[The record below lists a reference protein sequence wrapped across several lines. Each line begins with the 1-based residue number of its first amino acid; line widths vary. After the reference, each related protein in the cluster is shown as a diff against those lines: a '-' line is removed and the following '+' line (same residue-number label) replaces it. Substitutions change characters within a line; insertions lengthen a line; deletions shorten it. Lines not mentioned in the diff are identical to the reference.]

1 MAGATHEP
9 AAVGPYRLVQRL
21 GEGGMGVVHLGLD
34 PRGKAVAVKVLR
46 AHIAGEPEARRRL
59 AREVQTLQRLRH
71 PRVASVIDAD
81 VEGNPPYLVTQF
93 VPGTTLDSYIREHG
107 ALPCEHV
114 ARIGKALAEAL
125 TAIHAVGVVHRDLKP
140 ANVMLVDG
148 EPVLIDF
155 GIAHLVDES
164 RITVTGLVMGTPG
177 YLSPEVL
184 DGQDVTPAT
193 DWWGWGSTLAYAA
206 TGRTPFG
213 QGPVEAVLTRVHSGT
228 ADLTGIDPRLTSILS
243 QALTV
248 DPGHRPAPAVLLA
261 GLDSIIGGG
270 PTAADDLRE
279 QVTKAVPFAQATT
292 DPATVTYAASQF
304 PESRHAAQGMPGVQD
319 AHGRQDAQTRAA
331 YGQPQQAADPPTAA
345 TVSYPLLEED
355 PGRTTAYSPPPIPS
369 RPYGESRPYDEA
381 PWGPTAVYGAD
392 EANSPYQLPP
402 PPPVDETTDF
412 GAVRE
417 GPSMARRLGRI
428 LPDTPVPILVGVF
441 VVLALMSSVTPGAT
455 IIIFWLMSAGART
468 ADRCSYNLAR
478 RRAGMGHRNSDS
490 VLTAVTLPWQ
500 LAVSGVNAAAAML
513 LPLLVGASVAFM
525 VGTAVQ
531 HHAVARPTDPV
542 ALMAATVGAII
553 TAWVGPG
560 HLPLRNGARC
570 LAAPI
575 HRSTTGHVLTIGLL
589 LMVGLSVLLTMDRD
603 REPDWTPF
611 RDAPVQGVSNSVHL

>member
-34 PRGKAVAVKVLR
+34 PQGKAVAVKVLR

-81 VEGNPPYLVTQF
+81 VEGDLPYLVTQF
-93 VPGTTLDSYIREHG
+93 VPGRTLDSYVREHG
-107 ALPCEHV
+107 ALSCEHV

-125 TAIHAVGVVHRDLKP
+125 TAIHAVGVVHRDVKP

-193 DWWGWGSTLAYAA
+193 DWWGWGSTLAFAA

-213 QGPVEAVLTRVHSGT
+213 QGPVEAVLTRVHAGT
-228 ADLTGIDPRLTSILS
+228 ADLTGIDSRLSATLS

-248 DPGHRPAPAVLLA
+248 DPGLRPAPSTLVA
-261 GLDSIIGGG
+261 GLDAIVGGG

-279 QVTKAVPFAQATT
+279 QVTKAVPFA
-292 DPATVTYAASQF
+292 PATAPTTAFAADYAPDA
-304 PESRHAAQGMPGVQD
+304 RQGAKGTQD
-319 AHGRQDAQTRAA
+319 ANMQRVQESAPVRDAHSQT
-331 YGQPQQAADPPTAA
+331 PQIADPPTAA
-345 TVSYPLLEED
+345 TVSYPMIDED
-355 PGRTTAYSPPPIPS
+355 PGRTAVYSPPPIPS
-369 RPYGESRPYDEA
+369 HPYGDSAHPYDEA

-392 EANSPYQLPP
+392 DAHSPYRLPP
-402 PPPVDETTDF
+402 PPPVNETTDF
-412 GAVRE
+412 GAVE
-417 GPSMARRLGRI
+417 PGPNMARRLGGV
-428 LPDTPVPILVGVF
+428 LPDTPLPILVGVF
-441 VVLALMSSVTPGAT
+441 VALTLMASVAPGAT
-455 IIIFWLMSAGART
+455 VIIFWIMSTGART
-468 ADRCSYNLAR
+468 SDRFSYKMSR
-478 RRAGMGHRNSDS
+478 KRSGPGHRSGGS

-500 LAVSGVNAAAAML
+500 LAVSGINAAASML

-525 VGTAVQ
+525 VGTSIQ
-531 HHAVARPTDPV
+531 HQVVSQPSDPV
-542 ALMAATVGAII
+542 TLMAAAVGMII

-560 HLPLRNGARC
+560 HIPLRNGAYG
-570 LAAPI
+570 LIAPVC
-575 HRSTTGHVLTIGLL
+575 RSSVGHIVALGLL
-589 LMVGLSVLLTMDRD
+589 IMVALSVLLTMDTD
-603 REPDWTPF
+603 RQPDWTPF
-611 RDAPVQGVSNSVHL
+611 RDAPVQGI